1 MAETLV
7 SPGVLA
13 RENDQSQITAQPI
26 QAGAAIVGPAVKGR
40 VDRPTLVTSYSEYK
54 ANYGSTFT
62 SGSNEYTYLTSIA
75 AYNYFAQGG
84 TSLLVTRVASGT
96 FAPATSADL
105 INAVESGVLSTDT
118 DNLKDNATFN
128 SFNITGSALAEV
140 TGINPTGGSG
150 ASLELK
156 LTLATS
162 QSLSTMTVTNG
173 GSGYQIG
180 DVLTIASASAGA
192 TKPSG
197 TDMQI
202 TLVAANIVNEN
213 AFVLETLAEGA
224 DQNTSGTE
232 GTNNILTSGT
242 KDNLRWEI
250 VSPNTSSGT
259 FSLLIRRGN
268 DNINQKVVLE
278 SYNNISLDP
287 NQDNYISK
295 VIGDMTETVLTE
307 DGISY
312 LQTTGSYSNKSNY
325 VRVKSV
331 SNTVN
336 YFDNNGDAKAAFVDL
351 IPNAG
356 SGSFGGASGINH
368 ATNMYENVGSGA
380 QGLTSGNYT
389 TALSLLNNKDEYNY
403 NLLVAPGVTRAGMS
417 SVVTTMETQAQGRGD
432 YLAIVDLMNYGAT
445 VSGTVS
451 AASNIDSS
459 YASTYWPWVQTS
471 DPDTGDLVWVPAS
484 TMMLGVMAYN
494 DRVAA
499 SWFAPAGINR
509 GGMGTVARAERKLT
523 QANRDDLYTAN
534 VNPIGTFPNSGVVVF
549 GQKTMQK
556 KNSALDRVNVRRL
569 LITLKDY
576 ISQIADTLV
585 FEQNTIATRNSF
597 LTQVNPYLESV
608 QQQQGL
614 YAFKVVMDDSNN
626 TPDVID
632 RNELK
637 GQIFLQPTKTA
648 EFIIL
653 DFNVTPTGAS
663 FPA

>member
-40 VDRPTLVTSYSEYK
+40 QNIPTLVTSYSEYQAK
-54 ANYGSTFT
+54 FGTTFE
-62 SGSNEYTYLTSIA
+62 SGSNEYTYFTSIA
-75 AYNYFAQGG
+75 AYNYFQQGG
-84 TSLLVTRVASGT
+84 TSLLVTRVASGSMT
-96 FAPATSADL
+96 PA
-105 INAVESGVLSTDT
+105 
-118 DNLKDNATFN
+118 
-128 SFNITGSALAEV
+128 TGSAV
-140 TGINPTGGSG
+140 
-150 ASLELK
+150 
-156 LTLATS
+156 
-162 QSLSTMTVTNG
+162 STV
-173 GSGYQIG
+173 S
-180 DVLTIASASAGA
+180 SASF
-192 TKPSG
+192 T
-197 TDMQI
+197 
-202 TLVAANIVNEN
+202 
-213 AFVLETLAEGA
+213 LETLAQGA
-224 DQNTSGTE
+224 AQDSDGGE
-232 GTNNILTSGT
+232 GTNNTLTNGT
-242 KDNLRWEI
+242 EDNLRWE
-250 VSPNTSSGT
+250 VVAPNTASGT
-259 FSLLIRRGN
+259 FSLLIRRGD

-278 SYNNISLDP
+278 SFNDLSLDP
-287 NQDNYISK
+287 KQDNYISK
-295 VIGDMTETVLTE
+295 VIGDMTDTIVT
-307 DGISY
+307 DGDG
-312 LQTTGSYSNKSNY
+312 TTYIQPSGSYENGSVY

-331 SNTVN
+331 NNTVN
-336 YFDNNGDAKAAFVDL
+336 YFDNNGDAKDAFKGL
-351 IPNAG
+351 IPAAS
-356 SGSFGGASGINH
+356 SGSFGGAAGDLVPSGRAANY
-368 ATNMYENVGSGA
+368 YETIGDGGDNDT
-380 QGLTSGNYT
+380 QGLVADDYT
-389 TALSLLNNKDEYNY
+389 TALALLNNKDEFNY
-403 NLLVAPGVTRAGMS
+403 NVLVAPGITKQSQATPVS
-417 SVVTTMETQAQGRGD
+417 TMLSQAQGRGD
-432 YLAIVDLMNYGAT
+432 YLAVVDLRDYGST
-445 VSGTVS
+445 VNNAIT
-451 AASNIDSS
+451 AASSYDNS
-459 YASTYWPWVQTS
+459 YAATYWPWVQTS
-471 DPDTGDLVWVPAS
+471 DPDTGELVWVPAS

-523 QANRDDLYTAN
+523 QGNRDDLYAAN

-597 LTQVNPYLESV
+597 LSQVNPYLQNV

-614 YAFKVVMDDSNN
+614 YAFKVVMDDTNN

>member
-26 QAGAAIVGPAVKGR
+26 QAGAAIIGPTVKGR
-40 VDRPTLVTSYSEYK
+40 VDRPHLVTSYSEYK
-54 ANYGSTFT
+54 ANFGTTFT

-84 TSLLVTRVASGT
+84 TSLLVTRVANGT
-96 FAPATSADL
+96 FSPAT
-105 INAVESGVLSTDT
+105 
-118 DNLKDNATFN
+118 
-128 SFNITGSALAEV
+128 
-140 TGINPTGGSG
+140 
-150 ASLELK
+150 
-156 LTLATS
+156 
-162 QSLSTMTVTNG
+162 
-173 GSGYQIG
+173 
-180 DVLTIASASAGA
+180 ASAHSSVMSASF
-192 TKPSG
+192 T
-197 TDMQI
+197 
-202 TLVAANIVNEN
+202 
-213 AFVLETLAEGA
+213 LETLAEGRA
-224 DQNTSGTE
+224 QNNSGSL
-232 GTNNILTSGT
+232 GTNNILSSGS
-242 KDNLRWEI
+242 KDNVRWEV

-259 FSLLIRRGN
+259 FSLLIRRGD

-295 VIGDMTETVLTE
+295 VIGDMTEQVLTE
-307 DGISY
+307 DSISY
-312 LQTTGSYSNKSNY
+312 LQVTGSYSNKSNY
-325 VRVKSV
+325 VRVSSV
-331 SNTVN
+331 TNTVN
-336 YFDNNGDAKAAFVDL
+336 YLDNNGDTKAEYVGL
-351 IPNAG
+351 IPTAASGGFIGADGLLTATQMYQEIGSNPQGLAG
-356 SGSFGGASGINH
+356 SD
-368 ATNMYENVGSGA
+368 YD
-380 QGLTSGNYT
+380 

-403 NLLVAPGVTRAGMS
+403 NLLVAPGITREGNS
-417 SVVTTMETQAQGRGD
+417 TVVSTMETQAQGRGD
-432 YLAIVDLMNYGAT
+432 YLAVVDLRNYGST
-445 VSGTVS
+445 VVG
-451 AASNIDSS
+451 AIDEASHIDSS
-459 YASTYWPWVQTS
+459 YAATYWPWVQTS

-484 TMMLGVMAYN
+484 TMIPGVMAYN

-523 QANRDDLYTAN
+523 QSNRDDLYEAN

-556 KNSALDRVNVRRL
+556 KASALDRVNVRRL

-597 LTQVNPYLESV
+597 LSQVNPYLQNV

-614 YAFKVVMDDSNN
+614 YAFKVVMDDTNN

-653 DFNVTPTGAS
+653 DFNVTPTGAA

>member
-84 TSLLVTRVASGT
+84 TSLLVTRVATGS
-96 FAPATSADL
+96 FAPATSDNVQ
-105 INAVESGVLSTDT
+105 NALESGVIST
-118 DNLKDNATFN
+118 NADDLLT
-128 SFNITGSALAEV
+128 SLAAVTGSAG
-140 TGINPTGGSG
+140 TYTISGSSGGSG
-150 ASLELK
+150 TGFVASIT
-156 LTLATS
+156 LTNGTTV
-162 QSLSTMTVTNG
+162 STITATNG
-173 GSGYQIG
+173 GSGYVIG
-180 DVLTIASASAGA
+180 EVITIPSQSLGYGAGVAGTNA
-192 TKPSG
+192 T
-197 TDMQI
+197 I
-202 TLVAANIVNEN
+202 TLAADDIVNQSS
-213 AFVLETLAEGA
+213 FILESLAEGA
-224 DQNTSGTE
+224 EQNSSGTT
-232 GTNNILTSGT
+232 GTNNTLTNGT
-242 KDNLRWEI
+242 KDNVRWEV

-307 DGISY
+307 DGVSY

-331 SNTVN
+331 VNTVN
-336 YFDNNGDAKAAFVDL
+336 YFDNNGDAKTAFTAS
-351 IPNAG
+351 IPLAG
-356 SGSFGGASGINH
+356 SGSFSGASGVNH
-368 ATNMYENVGSGA
+368 ATNMYQNVGTGA

-417 SVVTTMETQAQGRGD
+417 TVVSTIETQAQGRGD
-432 YLAIVDLMNYGAT
+432 YLAIIDLRNYGST
-445 VSGTVS
+445 VAGAISG
-451 AASNIDSS
+451 ASSIDSS
-459 YASTYWPWVQTS
+459 YAATYWPWVQTT

-499 SWFAPAGINR
+499 SWFAPAGVNR

-523 QANRDDLYTAN
+523 QSNRDDLYTAN

-556 KNSALDRVNVRRL
+556 KASALDRVNVRRL

-614 YAFKVVMDDSNN
+614 YAFKVVMDESNN
-626 TPDVID
+626 TADVID

-648 EFIIL
+648 EFIYL

-663 FPA
+663 FPV

>member
-26 QAGAAIVGPAVKGR
+26 QAGAAIVGPTVKGR
-40 VDRPTLVTSYSEYK
+40 VNRPSLVTSYSQYK
-54 ANYGSTFT
+54 AKYGSTFT
-62 SGSNEYTYLTSIA
+62 SGSSEYTYLTSIA
-75 AYNYFAQGG
+75 AYNYFSQGG
-84 TSLLVTRVASGT
+84 TSLLVTRVATGSFT
-96 FAPATSADL
+96 PA
-105 INAVESGVLSTDT
+105 
-118 DNLKDNATFN
+118 
-128 SFNITGSALAEV
+128 TGSAV
-140 TGINPTGGSG
+140 S
-150 ASLELK
+150 SV
-156 LTLATS
+156 S
-162 QSLSTMTVTNG
+162 
-173 GSGYQIG
+173 
-180 DVLTIASASAGA
+180 SASF
-192 TKPSG
+192 T
-197 TDMQI
+197 
-202 TLVAANIVNEN
+202 
-213 AFVLETLAEGA
+213 LETLAEGA
-224 DQNTSGTE
+224 SQNTEGTE
-232 GTNNILTSGT
+232 GTNNTLSNGT
-242 KDNLRWEI
+242 KDNLRWE
-250 VSPNTSSGT
+250 VVAPNTASGT

-295 VIGDMTETVLTE
+295 VIGDMSETVLE
-307 DGISY
+307 EGGVSY
-312 LQTTGSYSNKSNY
+312 LQVSGSYPNLSNY
-325 VRVKSV
+325 VRVKTV

-336 YFDNNGDAKAAFVDL
+336 YFDNNGDAKSGFVGY
-351 IPNAG
+351 IPTA
-356 SGSFGGASGINH
+356 ASGAFGTATGTNL
-368 ATNMYENVGSGA
+368 ATNMYENISTGT

-403 NLLVAPGVTRAGMS
+403 NLLVAPGITKAGNS
-417 SVVTTMETQAQGRGD
+417 TVVTTMQTQAQSRGD
-432 YLAIVDLMNYGAT
+432 YLAVVDLMNYGAT
-445 VSGTVS
+445 VNGTISS
-451 AASNIDSS
+451 AGDIDSS
-459 YASTYWPWVQTS
+459 YAATYWPWVQTS
-471 DPDTGDLVWVPAS
+471 DPDLGDLVWVPAS

-499 SWFAPAGINR
+499 SWFAPAGVNR

-523 QANRDDLYTAN
+523 QTNRDDLYTAN

-556 KNSALDRVNVRRL
+556 KASALDRVNVRRL

-614 YAFKVVMDDSNN
+614 YAFKVVMDDTNN

-632 RNELK
+632 RNELV

>member
-26 QAGAAIVGPAVKGR
+26 QAGAAIIGPAVKGR
-40 VDRPTLVTSYSEYK
+40 VNRPTLVTSYSEYK
-54 ANYGSTFT
+54 AKYGSTFT

-84 TSLLVTRVASGT
+84 TSLLVTRVATGS
-96 FAPATSADL
+96 FAPAT
-105 INAVESGVLSTDT
+105 
-118 DNLKDNATFN
+118 
-128 SFNITGSALAEV
+128 GSSV
-140 TGINPTGGSG
+140 S
-150 ASLELK
+150 
-156 LTLATS
+156 
-162 QSLSTMTVTNG
+162 SLS
-173 GSGYQIG
+173 
-180 DVLTIASASAGA
+180 SASF
-192 TKPSG
+192 T
-197 TDMQI
+197 
-202 TLVAANIVNEN
+202 
-213 AFVLETLAEGA
+213 LETLAEGA
-224 DQNTSGTE
+224 SQNSDGTE
-232 GTNNILTSGT
+232 GTNNTLPSGT
-242 KDNLRWEI
+242 KDNLRWEV

-259 FSLLIRRGN
+259 FSLLIRRGD
-268 DNINQKVVLE
+268 DNKNQKIVLE

-287 NQDNYISK
+287 NQDNYITK

-307 DGISY
+307 DGVSY
-312 LQTTGSYSNKSNY
+312 LQTSGSYPNLSNY
-325 VRVKSV
+325 VRVKTV
-331 SNTVN
+331 TNTVN
-336 YFDNNGDAKAAFVDL
+336 YFDNNGDAKAEYVGL
-351 IPNAG
+351 IPAA
-356 SGSFGGASGINH
+356 ASGAFSDASGANY
-368 ATNMYENVGSGA
+368 ATNMYQNVGTGA

-403 NLLVAPGVTRAGMS
+403 NLLVAPGVTRQGMS
-417 SVVTTMETQAQGRGD
+417 SVVSTMETQAQGRGD
-432 YLAIVDLMNYGAT
+432 YLAVVDLRNYGST
-445 VSGTVS
+445 VAGAISE
-451 AASNIDSS
+451 ASNIDSS
-459 YASTYWPWVQTS
+459 YAATYWPWVQTS

-484 TMMLGVMAYN
+484 TMIPGVMAYN

-523 QANRDDLYTAN
+523 QGNRDDLYAAN

-556 KNSALDRVNVRRL
+556 KTSALDRVNVRRL

-597 LTQVNPYLESV
+597 LSQVNPYLQNV

-614 YAFKVVMDDSNN
+614 YAFKVVMDDTNN

-663 FPA
+663 FPL

>member
-26 QAGAAIVGPAVKGR
+26 QAGAAIVGPTVKGR
-40 VDRPTLVTSYSEYK
+40 VDRPHLVTSYSEYK
-54 ANYGSTFT
+54 ANYGTTFT

-84 TSLLVTRVASGT
+84 TSLLVTRVATGS
-96 FAPATSADL
+96 FAPAT
-105 INAVESGVLSTDT
+105 
-118 DNLKDNATFN
+118 
-128 SFNITGSALAEV
+128 GSAV
-140 TGINPTGGSG
+140 S
-150 ASLELK
+150 SV
-156 LTLATS
+156 S
-162 QSLSTMTVTNG
+162 
-173 GSGYQIG
+173 
-180 DVLTIASASAGA
+180 SASF
-192 TKPSG
+192 T
-197 TDMQI
+197 
-202 TLVAANIVNEN
+202 
-213 AFVLETLAEGA
+213 LETLAEGLEQ
-224 DQNTSGTE
+224 DSDGGT
-232 GTNNILTSGT
+232 GANNILTNGT
-242 KDNLRWEI
+242 KDNIRWEV

-287 NQDNYISK
+287 NQDNFISK
-295 VIGDMTETVLTE
+295 VIGDMTETVLE
-307 DGISY
+307 EGGVSY
-312 LQTTGSYSNKSNY
+312 LQVSGSYPNLSNY
-325 VRVKSV
+325 VRVKTV

-336 YFDNNGDAKAAFVDL
+336 YFDNNGDAKAEFVGF
-351 IPNAG
+351 IPKAS

-368 ATNMYENVGSGA
+368 ATNMYQNIGSGA
-380 QGLTSGNYT
+380 QGLTSGCYD

-417 SVVTTMETQAQGRGD
+417 TVVTTMETQAQGRGD
-432 YLAIVDLMNYGAT
+432 YLAVVDLMNYGAT
-445 VSGTVS
+445 VNGTVS
-451 AASNIDSS
+451 AAKNIDSS
-459 YASTYWPWVQTS
+459 YAATYWPWVQTT

-484 TMMLGVMAYN
+484 TMIPGVMAYN

-523 QANRDDLYTAN
+523 QSNRDDLYAAN

-556 KNSALDRVNVRRL
+556 KASALDRVNVRRL

-576 ISQIADTLV
+576 ISQIAETLV

-597 LTQVNPYLESV
+597 LSQVNPYLQNV

-614 YAFKVVMDDSNN
+614 YAFKVVMDDTNN

-663 FPA
+663 FPV

>member
-1 MAETLV
+1 
-7 SPGVLA
+7 
-13 RENDQSQITAQPI
+13 
-26 QAGAAIVGPAVKGR
+26 
-40 VDRPTLVTSYSEYK
+40 
-54 ANYGSTFT
+54 
-62 SGSNEYTYLTSIA
+62 
-75 AYNYFAQGG
+75 
-84 TSLLVTRVASGT
+84 
-96 FAPATSADL
+96 
-105 INAVESGVLSTDT
+105 
-118 DNLKDNATFN
+118 
-128 SFNITGSALAEV
+128 
-140 TGINPTGGSG
+140 
-150 ASLELK
+150 
-156 LTLATS
+156 
-162 QSLSTMTVTNG
+162 
-173 GSGYQIG
+173 
-180 DVLTIASASAGA
+180 
-192 TKPSG
+192 
-197 TDMQI
+197 
-202 TLVAANIVNEN
+202 
-213 AFVLETLAEGA
+213 
-224 DQNTSGTE
+224 
-232 GTNNILTSGT
+232 
-242 KDNLRWEI
+242 
-250 VSPNTSSGT
+250 
-259 FSLLIRRGN
+259 
-268 DNINQKVVLE
+268 
-278 SYNNISLDP
+278 
-287 NQDNYISK
+287 
-295 VIGDMTETVLTE
+295 MTETVLTE
-307 DGISY
+307 DGVSY

-331 SNTVN
+331 TNTVN
-336 YFDNNGDAKAAFVDL
+336 YFDNNGDAKAAFTGS
-351 IPNAG
+351 IPTAT
-356 SGSFGGASGINH
+356 SGAFGGASGINH

-556 KNSALDRVNVRRL
+556 KASALDRVNVRRL

>member
-26 QAGAAIVGPAVKGR
+26 QAGAAIIGPAVKGR
-40 VDRPTLVTSYSEYK
+40 VNRPTLVTSYSEYK
-54 ANYGSTFT
+54 AKYGSTFT

-84 TSLLVTRVASGT
+84 TSLLVTRVATGS
-96 FAPATSADL
+96 FAPAT
-105 INAVESGVLSTDT
+105 
-118 DNLKDNATFN
+118 
-128 SFNITGSALAEV
+128 GSSV
-140 TGINPTGGSG
+140 S
-150 ASLELK
+150 SV
-156 LTLATS
+156 S
-162 QSLSTMTVTNG
+162 
-173 GSGYQIG
+173 
-180 DVLTIASASAGA
+180 SASF
-192 TKPSG
+192 T
-197 TDMQI
+197 
-202 TLVAANIVNEN
+202 
-213 AFVLETLAEGA
+213 LETLAEGA
-224 DQNTSGTE
+224 SQNSDGTE
-232 GTNNILTSGT
+232 GTNNTLPSGT
-242 KDNLRWEI
+242 KDNLRWEV

-259 FSLLIRRGN
+259 FSLLIRRGD
-268 DNINQKVVLE
+268 DNKNQKIVLE

-287 NQDNYISK
+287 NQDNYITK
-295 VIGDMTETVLTE
+295 IIGDMTETVLTE
-307 DGISY
+307 DGVSY
-312 LQTTGSYSNKSNY
+312 LQTSGSYPNLSNY
-325 VRVKSV
+325 VRVKTV
-331 SNTVN
+331 TNTVN
-336 YFDNNGDAKAAFVDL
+336 YFDNNGDAKAEYVGL
-351 IPNAG
+351 IPAA
-356 SGSFGGASGINH
+356 ASGAFSDASGANY
-368 ATNMYENVGSGA
+368 ATNMYQNVGTGA

-403 NLLVAPGVTRAGMS
+403 NLLVAPGITREGNS
-417 SVVTTMETQAQGRGD
+417 TVVSTMETQAQGRGD
-432 YLAIVDLMNYGAT
+432 YLAVVDLRNYGST
-445 VSGTVS
+445 VVG
-451 AASNIDSS
+451 AIDEASHIDSS
-459 YASTYWPWVQTS
+459 YAATYWPWVQTS

-484 TMMLGVMAYN
+484 TMIPGVMAYN

-523 QANRDDLYTAN
+523 QSNRDDLYAAN

-556 KNSALDRVNVRRL
+556 KTSALDRVNVRRL

-597 LTQVNPYLESV
+597 LSQVNPYLQNV

-614 YAFKVVMDDSNN
+614 YAFKVVMDDTNN

-663 FPA
+663 FPL

>member
-54 ANYGSTFT
+54 AKYGATFT

-84 TSLLVTRVASGT
+84 TSLLVTRVASGS
-96 FAPATSADL
+96 FAPATSD
-105 INAVESGVLSTDT
+105 NVSNNVESGVLNTDA
-118 DNLKDNATFN
+118 DQLLA
-128 SFNITGSALAEV
+128 SF
-140 TGINPTGGSG
+140 
-150 ASLELK
+150 
-156 LTLATS
+156 TS
-162 QSLSTMTVTNG
+162 V
-173 GSGYQIG
+173 
-180 DVLTIASASAGA
+180 SASAGSL
-192 TKPSG
+192 TGLGTTGSLSG
-197 TDMQI
+197 TGAVLSVTLDTTSSI
-202 TLVAANIVNEN
+202 SAVTVTSPGSGYVIGETLTVGTASLTGGAAPLVFTLVADDIVNEN
-213 AFVLETLAEGA
+213 AFILESLAEGA
-224 DQNTSGTE
+224 EQNSSGTE
-232 GTNNILTSGT
+232 GTNNTLTNGT
-242 KDNLRWEI
+242 KDNLRWEV
-250 VSPNTSSGT
+250 VSPNTASGT

-268 DNINQKVVLE
+268 DTSNQKVVLE

-287 NQDNYISK
+287 NQDNYIAK

-312 LQTTGSYSNKSNY
+312 LQVTGSYSNKSNF

-331 SNTVN
+331 VNTVN
-336 YFDNNGDAKAAFVDL
+336 YFDNNGDAKAAFTAS
-351 IPNAG
+351 IPQVG
-356 SGSFGGASGINH
+356 SGSFSGASGVNY
-368 ATNMYENVGSGA
+368 ASNMYENVGSGA
-380 QGLTSGNYT
+380 QGLVAGNYT

-417 SVVTTMETQAQGRGD
+417 TVVSTMETQAQGRGD

-445 VSGTVS
+445 VNGTTS

-459 YASTYWPWVQTS
+459 YAATYWPWVQTS

-499 SWFAPAGINR
+499 SWFAPAGVNR

-523 QANRDDLYTAN
+523 QSNRDDLYAAN

-556 KNSALDRVNVRRL
+556 KASALDRVNVRRI

-585 FEQNTIATRNSF
+585 FEQNTIATRN
-597 LTQVNPYLESV
+597 
-608 QQQQGL
+608 
-614 YAFKVVMDDSNN
+614 
-626 TPDVID
+626 
-632 RNELK
+632 
-637 GQIFLQPTKTA
+637 
-648 EFIIL
+648 
-653 DFNVTPTGAS
+653 
-663 FPA
+663 

>member
-54 ANYGSTFT
+54 AKYGATFT

-84 TSLLVTRVASGT
+84 TSLLVTRVASGS
-96 FAPATSADL
+96 FAPATSD
-105 INAVESGVLSTDT
+105 NVSNNVESGVLNTDA
-118 DNLKDNATFN
+118 DQLLA
-128 SFNITGSALAEV
+128 SF
-140 TGINPTGGSG
+140 
-150 ASLELK
+150 
-156 LTLATS
+156 TS
-162 QSLSTMTVTNG
+162 V
-173 GSGYQIG
+173 
-180 DVLTIASASAGA
+180 SASAGSL
-192 TKPSG
+192 TGLGTTGSLSG
-197 TDMQI
+197 TGAVLSVTLDTTSSI
-202 TLVAANIVNEN
+202 SAVTVTSPGSGYVIGETLTVGTASLTGGAAPLVFTLVADDIVNEN
-213 AFVLETLAEGA
+213 AFILESLAEGA
-224 DQNTSGTE
+224 EQNSSGTE
-232 GTNNILTSGT
+232 GTNNTLTNGT
-242 KDNLRWEI
+242 KDNLRWEV
-250 VSPNTSSGT
+250 VSPNTASGT

-268 DNINQKVVLE
+268 DTSNQKVVLE

-287 NQDNYISK
+287 NQDNYIAK

-312 LQTTGSYSNKSNY
+312 LQVTGSYSNKSNF

-331 SNTVN
+331 VNTVN
-336 YFDNNGDAKAAFVDL
+336 YFDNNGDAKAAFTAS
-351 IPNAG
+351 IPQVG
-356 SGSFGGASGINH
+356 SGSFSGASGVNY
-368 ATNMYENVGSGA
+368 ASNMYENVGSGA
-380 QGLTSGNYT
+380 QGLVAGNYT

-417 SVVTTMETQAQGRGD
+417 TVVSTMETQAQGRGD

-445 VSGTVS
+445 VNGTTS

-459 YASTYWPWVQTS
+459 YAATYWPWVQTS

-499 SWFAPAGINR
+499 SWFAPAGVNR

-523 QANRDDLYTAN
+523 QSNRDDLYAAN

-556 KNSALDRVNVRRL
+556 KASALDRVNVRRL

-597 LTQVNPYLESV
+597 LAQVNPYLQGV

-614 YAFKVVMDDSNN
+614 FAFKVIMDDSNN

-632 RNELK
+632 RNEMK